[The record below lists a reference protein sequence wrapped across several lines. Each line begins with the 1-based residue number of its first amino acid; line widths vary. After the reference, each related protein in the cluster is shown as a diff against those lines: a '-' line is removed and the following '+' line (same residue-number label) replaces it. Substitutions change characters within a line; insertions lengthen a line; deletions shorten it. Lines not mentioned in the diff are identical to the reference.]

1 MEARPRKV
9 TDATPSAHQAARE
22 IFQERYQTAREIF
35 RERHQAVRE
44 IFRERYQTARD
55 LVLSLMERKI

>member
-22 IFQERYQTAREIF
+22 IF
-35 RERHQAVRE
+35 RERHQAARE

-55 LVLSLMERKI
+55 LVLSSIERKI